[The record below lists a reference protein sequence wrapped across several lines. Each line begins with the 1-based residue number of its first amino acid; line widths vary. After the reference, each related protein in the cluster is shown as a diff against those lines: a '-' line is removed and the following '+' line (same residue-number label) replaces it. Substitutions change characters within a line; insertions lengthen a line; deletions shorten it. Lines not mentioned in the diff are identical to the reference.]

1 MRGEKVKGCFNG
13 ERNSCPNA
21 YKYERRL
28 HARQYIARDH
38 LALRGGLFL
47 CILRFNSQ
55 SAFYFYLTIMNRD
68 YPLEKVRN
76 FGIIAHID
84 AGKTTTSERVLYY
97 TGAQH
102 KIGEVH
108 EGETTTDWMEQERER
123 GITITAAA
131 ITCFWSRTIEQDK
144 KDPAKKYRFNII
156 DTPGHI
162 DFTAEVKRS
171 MRVLDGAIVV
181 FDGVAGVEPQSE
193 TNWRY
198 ADEAKVPRICFIN
211 KLDRTGASFD
221 RSYAS
226 ILDRLSPKAIR
237 MQIPIGEEGNHEGM
251 IDLLKMKAYSF
262 SGNMG
267 DEVSEGE
274 IPANLLEDAK
284 KYRAELIERIVEQD
298 DVAMSAYLE
307 GKEPGIEEL
316 KAILRKAVINN
327 EVFPVYCGSALKN
340 KGVQLVLDGVV
351 DYLPSPLELPPA
363 TGTNPKTGEAI
374 ERHANDDE
382 PFCALAF
389 KLQTD
394 PFVGALTFF
403 RVYSGTISAGSYV
416 YNSTTGTKERIGRI
430 VRLQANKR
438 EEVEKVFAGEI
449 AAAVGL
455 KDTKTSHT
463 LCDENAP
470 IILEEIKFPEPVV
483 SLRIEP
489 KTKADQEK
497 MGIALRKLSD
507 EDPTFRVTTDEE
519 TNETIISGMG
529 ELHLEI
535 LVDRMKREF
544 NVVADVGK
552 PQVAYRETILGSAEA
567 EGKYIKQTGGKG
579 QYGHVKIR
587 MKKMEPID
595 PDAKV
600 SKNVTREDHFEF
612 INSIKGGAIPQEFI
626 TPVEKGMREAMS
638 RGVLAGFQMVDI
650 SIELYDGSYH
660 DVDSSEIAYK
670 IAASMAFQEAAQ
682 RAKAVILEPIMRV
695 EVVVPEQFM
704 GDITGS
710 ISGKRGQ
717 IEGMEDRG
725 MNKAVHAKVPLSE
738 MFGYTTTLRSMTEGR
753 GNMTMEF
760 DHYDVVPT
768 NVAADIIASRK

>member
-1 MRGEKVKGCFNG
+1 
-13 ERNSCPNA
+13 
-21 YKYERRL
+21 
-28 HARQYIARDH
+28 
-38 LALRGGLFL
+38 
-47 CILRFNSQ
+47 
-55 SAFYFYLTIMNRD
+55 MNRD

-84 AGKTTTSERVLYY
+84 AGKTTVSERILFY
-97 TGAQH
+97 TGSQH

-108 EGETTTDWMEQERER
+108 EGDTTTDWMEQERER

-131 ITCFWSRTIEQDK
+131 ITCFWTKTDEPDK
-144 KDPAKKYRFNII
+144 KDTAKKFRFNVI

-198 ADEAKVPRICFIN
+198 ADEAKVPRVCFIN
-211 KLDRTGASFD
+211 KLDRTGASFED
-221 RSYAS
+221 SYAS

-237 MQIPIGEEGNHEGM
+237 MQIPIGLEGQHEGCV
-251 IDLLKMKAYSF
+251 DLLTMKSHTF

-267 DEVSEGE
+267 EEVIEGE

-284 KYRAELIERIVEQD
+284 KYRAALIERIVEQD
-298 DVAMSAYLE
+298 DVAMGAYLE
-307 GKEPGIEEL
+307 GKEPSLEDL
-316 KAILRKAVINN
+316 KKILRKAVINN
-327 EVFPVYCGSALKN
+327 EIFPVYTGSALKN
-340 KGVQLVLDGVV
+340 KGVQLVLDAVV
-351 DYLPSPLELPPA
+351 DYLPSPLDMPP
-363 TGTNPKTGEAI
+363 TRAI
-374 ERHANDDE
+374 EVKSGLPVERHPSDEE
-382 PFCALAF
+382 PFSALVF

-403 RVYSGTISAGSYV
+403 RVYSGTLEAGSYV
-416 YNSTTGTKERIGRI
+416 YNSTTGSKERVGRI
-430 VRLQANKR
+430 VRLQADKR
-438 EEVEKVFAGEI
+438 EEVAQVFTGEI

-455 KDTKTSHT
+455 KDTRTSHT
-463 LCDENAP
+463 LCDEENP

-497 MGIALRKLSD
+497 MGVALHKLSD
-507 EDPTFRVTTDEE
+507 EDPTFRIKTDDE
-519 TNETIISGMG
+519 TGETIISGMG

-587 MKKMEPID
+587 MKKMEPVD
-595 PDAKV
+595 PEKKV
-600 SKNVTREDHFEF
+600 AKNVTREDHFEF
-612 INSIKGGAIPQEFI
+612 INNIKGGA
-626 TPVEKGMREAMS
+626 
-638 RGVLAGFQMVDI
+638 
-650 SIELYDGSYH
+650 
-660 DVDSSEIAYK
+660 
-670 IAASMAFQEAAQ
+670 
-682 RAKAVILEPIMRV
+682 
-695 EVVVPEQFM
+695 
-704 GDITGS
+704 
-710 ISGKRGQ
+710 
-717 IEGMEDRG
+717 
-725 MNKAVHAKVPLSE
+725 
-738 MFGYTTTLRSMTEGR
+738 
-753 GNMTMEF
+753 
-760 DHYDVVPT
+760 
-768 NVAADIIASRK
+768 